1 MRSLSDLAASYE
13 EWAAKHETTAAVIM
27 SDIDSIAVEIR
38 DQRRQRASR
47 LTAEAAELRMRAAEL
62 RAPYIANKLR
72 RSPEAHRFQSD
83 ENLLPET
90 KLSYALQDQLDMVCR
105 KEWI

>member
-47 LTAEAAELRMRAAEL
+47 LSAEAAELRMRAAEL

-72 RSPEAHRFQSD
+72 RTAEVHKIQSD
-83 ENLLPET
+83 ENLIPET
-90 KLSYALQDQLDMVCR
+90 KLGYVMQDQLDMVCR